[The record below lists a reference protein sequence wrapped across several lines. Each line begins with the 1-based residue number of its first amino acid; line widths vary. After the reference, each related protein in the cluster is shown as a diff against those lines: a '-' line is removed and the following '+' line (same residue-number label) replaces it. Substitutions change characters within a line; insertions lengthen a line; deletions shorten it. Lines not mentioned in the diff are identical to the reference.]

1 MSIQKVIGYVA
12 LSTVVASSGCGTM
25 ANLDGRPLPT
35 QGLSGQE
42 TTTPFG
48 GVRRDIIWMK
58 SGQAPDNLKYAAD
71 LPLSLVGD
79 LVTLPKTVIGTHS
92 DKLLDDPAV
101 IQAGSPY
108 ASQARPE
115 PGP

>member
-1 MSIQKVIGYVA
+1 MSIPKVIGCVA
-12 LSTVVASSGCGTM
+12 LSTIMTVSGCGTM

-35 QGLSGQE
+35 KGLSGQE

-79 LVTLPKTVIGTHS
+79 LMTLPKTVIGTHS

-108 ASQARPE
+108 ASQGRPAL
-115 PGP
+115 GP

>member
-1 MSIQKVIGYVA
+1 
-12 LSTVVASSGCGTM
+12 M

-48 GVRRDIIWMK
+48 GVRRDIVWLK
-58 SGQAPDNLKYAAD
+58 SGQAPGNLKYAAD

-79 LVTLPKTVIGTHS
+79 LVTLPKAVIGTHS
-92 DKLLDDPAV
+92 DKLLDEPDPVQPGA
-101 IQAGSPY
+101 PY
-108 ASQARPE
+108 GPQGRPAS
-115 PGP
+115 GP